1 MLINLEIWRRRMTTK
16 IETKANLNTLE
27 TEGHALGIKWKAIVK
42 SDRKQITDF
51 DLPLG
56 KLMLALEAEG
66 SGQIKKARLIACGI
80 NGIDRRRRN
89 DAKHLALNWEE
100 LSPMV
105 KRFTSTTALLA
116 AWNKSKKADKVDEEP
131 FLKATIEPEEKA
143 SNVGQSDAKPKASM
157 SASDIALEA
166 MVQCEVNGI
175 AIKDFMLA
183 LKEQLELLD
192 ETKVAA

>member
-1 MLINLEIWRRRMTTK
+1 MSNEVK
-16 IETKANLNTLE
+16 IVQSLNTLE
-27 TEGHALGIKWKAIVK
+27 TEGHALGKAWKAIVK
-42 SDRKQITDF
+42 RDRKQITEF

-89 DAKHLALNWEE
+89 DAKHLAANWDE

-116 AWNKSKKADKVDEEP
+116 AWNKSKKADKPTEP
-131 FLKATIEPEEKA
+131 KADKHEQPEADKQ
-143 SNVGQSDAKPKASM
+143 SNVGQSDKVM

-183 LKEQLELLD
+183 LKEQLEMVD
-192 ETKVAA
+192 ANKVAA

>member
-1 MLINLEIWRRRMTTK
+1 MTSKTK
-16 IETKANLNTLE
+16 TTENLNTLE
-27 TEGHALGIKWKAIVK
+27 NQGHALGIKWKAIQR

-56 KLMLALEAEG
+56 KLMLALEAEASG
-66 SGQIKKARLIACGI
+66 GQIKKARLIACGVNI
-80 NGIDRRRRN
+80 IDRRRRN
-89 DAKHLALNWEE
+89 DAKHLAANWDE

-116 AWNKSKKADKVDEEP
+116 AWNKSKKADAP
-131 FLKATIEPEEKA
+131 SQPKADKPEQPKAEKA
-143 SNVGQSDAKPKASM
+143 SNVGQSDKVM

-166 MVQCEVNGI
+166 MVQCETNGV
-175 AIKDFMLA
+175 AIKDFMIA
-183 LKEQLELLD
+183 LKEQLEMLD

>member
-1 MLINLEIWRRRMTTK
+1 MTTK
-16 IETKANLNTLE
+16 IETVENLNTLE
-27 TEGHALGIKWKAIVK
+27 TEGHALGKKWKAIVK

-89 DAKHLALNWEE
+89 DAKHLAANWDE

-116 AWNKSKKADKVDEEP
+116 AWNKSKKADNADEP
-131 FLKATIEPEEKA
+131 KADKPEQPKAEKA
-143 SNVGQSDAKPKASM
+143 SNVGQSDTIM
-157 SASDIALEA
+157 SARDIAFEA
-166 MVQCEVNGI
+166 MIKCEVNGI

-183 LKEQLELLD
+183 LKEQLEMLD

>member
-1 MLINLEIWRRRMTTK
+1 MTNEVK
-16 IETKANLNTLE
+16 IAQSLNTLE
-27 TEGHALGIKWKAIVK
+27 TQGHALGMAWKAIVK
-42 SDRKQITDF
+42 AEKKQIIDF

-66 SGQIKKARLIACGI
+66 SGQIKKARLIACGV
-80 NGIDRRRRN
+80 NTIDRRRRN
-89 DAKHLALNWEE
+89 DAKHLALNWDE

-116 AWNKSKKADKVDEEP
+116 AWKESKKADKVDDEP
-131 FLKATIEPEEKA
+131 FLKATIEPKEKA
-143 SNVGQSDAKPKASM
+143 SNVGQSDDKPKASV

-166 MVQCEVNGI
+166 MIQCETNGI

-183 LKEQLELLD
+183 LKEQLEMLD

>member
-1 MLINLEIWRRRMTTK
+1 MSNEVK
-16 IETKANLNTLE
+16 IVQSLNTLE
-27 TEGHALGIKWKAIVK
+27 TEGHALGIAWKAIVK
-42 SDRKQITDF
+42 RDRKQITEF

-66 SGQIKKARLIACGI
+66 SGQIKKDRLIACGI

-89 DAKHLALNWEE
+89 EAKHLAANWDE

-116 AWNKSKKADKVDEEP
+116 AWNKSKKVDKPTKPKPTKHEH
-131 FLKATIEPEEKA
+131 PEDDKA
-143 SNVGQSDAKPKASM
+143 SNVGQSDEKPFASP
-157 SASDIALEA
+157 SDIALNL
-166 MVQCEVNGI
+166 MLQIEVL
-175 AIKDFMLA
+175 AEQSKCSKEHAFKMTMLA
-183 LKEQLELLD
+183 VKAVAKHLD

>member
-1 MLINLEIWRRRMTTK
+1 MTSK
-16 IETKANLNTLE
+16 IENTENLNTLE
-27 TEGHALGIKWKAIVK
+27 AQGAKLGLKWKAIQRT
-42 SDRKQITDF
+42 DRKQITDF

-66 SGQIKKARLIACGI
+66 SGQIKKARLIACGV
-80 NGIDRRRRN
+80 NNIDRRRRN
-89 DAKHLALNWEE
+89 DAKHLAANWDE

-116 AWNKSKKADKVDEEP
+116 AWHKAKKADAP
-131 FLKATIEPEEKA
+131 SQPKADKPEQPKAEKA
-143 SNVGQSDAKPKASM
+143 SNVGQSDKVM

-166 MVQCEVNGI
+166 MVQCETNGI

-183 LKEQLELLD
+183 LKEQLEMLD

>member
-1 MLINLEIWRRRMTTK
+1 MTNEVK
-16 IETKANLNTLE
+16 NAKSLNTLE
-27 TEGHALGIKWKAIVK
+27 AQGAELGKAWKRIQRN
-42 SDRKQITDF
+42 DRKQITDF

-66 SGQIKKARLIACGI
+66 SGQIKKARLIACGV
-80 NGIDRRRRN
+80 NNIDRRRRN
-89 DAKHLALNWEE
+89 DAKHLAANWEE

-116 AWNKSKKADKVDEEP
+116 AWNKSKKADNADEP
-131 FLKATIEPEEKA
+131 KADKPEQPKAEKA
-143 SNVGQSDAKPKASM
+143 SNVGQSDTIM
-157 SASDIALEA
+157 SARDIAFEA
-166 MVQCEVNGI
+166 MIKCEVNGI

-183 LKEQLELLD
+183 LKEQLEMLD

>member
-1 MLINLEIWRRRMTTK
+1 MTNEVK
-16 IETKANLNTLE
+16 IAQSLNTLE
-27 TEGHALGIKWKAIVK
+27 AQGAELGKAWKRIQRN
-42 SDRKQITDF
+42 DRKQITDF

-66 SGQIKKARLIACGI
+66 SGQIKKARLIACGV
-80 NGIDRRRRN
+80 NNIDRRRRN
-89 DAKHLALNWEE
+89 DAKHLAANWEE

-116 AWNKSKKADKVDEEP
+116 AWNKSKKADKVDEP
-131 FLKATIEPEEKA
+131 KADEAQENAEGKA

-166 MVQCEVNGI
+166 LIQCETNGV

-183 LKEQLELLD
+183 LKEQLEMVD
-192 ETKVAA
+192 ANKVAA

>member
-1 MLINLEIWRRRMTTK
+1 MTNEVKTAK
-16 IETKANLNTLE
+16 SLNTLE
-27 TEGHALGIKWKAIVK
+27 TQGHALATKWKAIVK
-42 SDRKQITDF
+42 AEKKQITDF

-80 NGIDRRRRN
+80 NSIDRRRRN
-89 DAKHLALNWEE
+89 DAKHLALNWDE

-116 AWNKSKKADKVDEEP
+116 AWNKSKKADEP
-131 FLKATIEPEEKA
+131 KADKPEQPKADKA
-143 SNVGQSDAKPKASM
+143 SNVGQSDEKPFATP
-157 SASDIALEA
+157 SDIALNL
-166 MVQCEVNGI
+166 MLQIEVLAEQSKCSKEHAFKMTMF
-175 AIKDFMLA
+175 AIKA
-183 LKEQLELLD
+183 VAKNLD

>member
-1 MLINLEIWRRRMTTK
+1 MTTK
-16 IETKANLNTLE
+16 IETTENLNTLE
-27 TEGHALGIKWKAIVK
+27 AQGAKLGLKWKAIQR

-66 SGQIKKARLIACGI
+66 SGQIKKARLIACGV
-80 NGIDRRRRN
+80 NNIDRRRRN
-89 DAKHLALNWEE
+89 DAKHLAANWDE

-116 AWNKSKKADKVDEEP
+116 AWNKSKKADAP
-131 FLKATIEPEEKA
+131 SQPKADKPEQPKAEKA
-143 SNVGQSDAKPKASM
+143 SNIGQSDKVM

-166 MVQCEVNGI
+166 MVQCETNGV
-175 AIKDFMLA
+175 AFKDFMIA
-183 LKEQLELLD
+183 LKEQLEMLD

>member
-1 MLINLEIWRRRMTTK
+1 MTSK
-16 IETKANLNTLE
+16 IENTENLNTLE
-27 TEGHALGIKWKAIVK
+27 AQGAKLGLKWKAIQRN
-42 SDRKQITDF
+42 DRKQITDF

-66 SGQIKKARLIACGI
+66 SGQIKKARLIACGV
-80 NGIDRRRRN
+80 NNIDRRRRN
-89 DAKHLALNWEE
+89 DAKHLAANWDE

-116 AWNKSKKADKVDEEP
+116 AWNKSKKADAP
-131 FLKATIEPEEKA
+131 SQPKADKPEQPKAEKA
-143 SNVGQSDAKPKASM
+143 SNVGQSDKVM

-166 MVQCEVNGI
+166 MVQCETNGI

-183 LKEQLELLD
+183 LKEQLEMLD

>member
-1 MLINLEIWRRRMTTK
+1 MTNEVK
-16 IETKANLNTLE
+16 NAKSLNTLE
-27 TEGHALGIKWKAIVK
+27 AQGAELGKAWKRIQRN
-42 SDRKQITDF
+42 DRKQITDF

-66 SGQIKKARLIACGI
+66 SGQIKKARLIACGV
-80 NGIDRRRRN
+80 NNIDRRRRN
-89 DAKHLALNWEE
+89 DAKHLAANWDE

-116 AWNKSKKADKVDEEP
+116 AWNKSKKADEP
-131 FLKATIEPEEKA
+131 KADKPSEPTAEKA
-143 SNVGQSDAKPKASM
+143 SNVGQSEDKPKASL

-166 MVQCEVNGI
+166 MIQCETNGI

-183 LKEQLELLD
+183 LKEQLEMLD

>member
-1 MLINLEIWRRRMTTK
+1 MTTK
-16 IETKANLNTLE
+16 IETTENLNTLE
-27 TEGHALGIKWKAIVK
+27 TEGHALGKAWKAIQR

-89 DAKHLALNWEE
+89 DAKHLAANWEE

-116 AWNKSKKADKVDEEP
+116 AWNKSKKADNADEP
-131 FLKATIEPEEKA
+131 KADKPEQPKAEKA
-143 SNVGQSDAKPKASM
+143 SNVGQSDKVM

>member
-1 MLINLEIWRRRMTTK
+1 MTKKIVNEVKSEI
-16 IETKANLNTLE
+16 NTLE
-27 TEGHALGIKWKAIVK
+27 AQGAKLGLKWKAIQR

-66 SGQIKKARLIACGI
+66 SGQIKKARLIACGV
-80 NGIDRRRRN
+80 NNIDRRRRN
-89 DAKHLALNWEE
+89 DAKHLAANWNE

-116 AWNKSKKADKVDEEP
+116 AWNKSKKADAP
-131 FLKATIEPEEKA
+131 SQPKADKPEQPKAEKA
-143 SNVGQSDAKPKASM
+143 SNVGQSDKVM

-166 MVQCEVNGI
+166 MVQCEANGV
-175 AIKDFMLA
+175 AFKDFMIA
-183 LKEQLELLD
+183 LKEQLEMQD
-192 ETKVAA
+192 TNKKAVA

>member
-1 MLINLEIWRRRMTTK
+1 MTNEVKTVQS
-16 IETKANLNTLE
+16 LNTLE
-27 TEGHALGIKWKAIVK
+27 TKGHALATKWKAIVK
-42 SDRKQITDF
+42 ADKKQITDF

-66 SGQIKKARLIACGI
+66 SGQIKKERLIACGI

-89 DAKHLALNWEE
+89 DAKHLALNWDE

-116 AWNKSKKADKVDEEP
+116 AWKESKKADKVDNEP
-131 FLKATIEPEEKA
+131 FLKATIEPKEKP
-143 SNVGQSDAKPKASM
+143 SNVGQSEDKPFATP
-157 SASDIALEA
+157 SDIALNL
-166 MVQCEVNGI
+166 MLQIEVLAEQSKCSKEHAFKMTMF
-175 AIKDFMLA
+175 AIKA
-183 LKEQLELLD
+183 VAKNLD

>member
-16 IETKANLNTLE
+16 IETTENLNTLE
-27 TEGHALGIKWKAIVK
+27 TEGHALGKAWKAIQR

-89 DAKHLALNWEE
+89 DAKHLAANWEE

-116 AWNKSKKADKVDEEP
+116 AWNKSKKADNADEP
-131 FLKATIEPEEKA
+131 KADKPEQPKAEKA
-143 SNVGQSDAKPKASM
+143 SNVGQSDKVM

>member
-1 MLINLEIWRRRMTTK
+1 MTTK
-16 IETKANLNTLE
+16 IETTENLNTLE
-27 TEGHALGIKWKAIVK
+27 TQGHALGKAWKAIQR

-56 KLMLALEAEG
+56 KLMLALEAEASG
-66 SGQIKKARLIACGI
+66 GQIKKARLIACGI

-89 DAKHLALNWEE
+89 DAKHLAANWEE

-116 AWNKSKKADKVDEEP
+116 AWNKSKKADNADEP
-131 FLKATIEPEEKA
+131 KADKPEQPKAEKA
-143 SNVGQSDAKPKASM
+143 SNVGQSEAKPKASM

>member
-1 MLINLEIWRRRMTTK
+1 MTTK
-16 IETKANLNTLE
+16 IETTENLNTLE
-27 TEGHALGIKWKAIVK
+27 AQGHALGKAWKAIQR

-66 SGQIKKARLIACGI
+66 SGQIKKARLIACGV
-80 NGIDRRRRN
+80 NNIDRRRRN
-89 DAKHLALNWEE
+89 DAKHLALNWDD

-116 AWNKSKKADKVDEEP
+116 AWNKSKKAANADEPKADKPEQP
-131 FLKATIEPEEKA
+131 KADSKP
-143 SNVGQSDAKPKASM
+143 SNVGQSDKVM

-192 ETKVAA
+192 ESKVAA

>member
-1 MLINLEIWRRRMTTK
+1 MTNEVK
-16 IETKANLNTLE
+16 NAKSLNTLE
-27 TEGHALGIKWKAIVK
+27 AQGAKLGEAWKAIQR

-56 KLMLALEAEG
+56 KLMLALEAEA

-80 NGIDRRRRN
+80 NSIDRRRRN
-89 DAKHLALNWEE
+89 DAKHLAANWDK

-116 AWNKSKKADKVDEEP
+116 AWNKSKKADNADEP
-131 FLKATIEPEEKA
+131 KADKPEQPKAEKA
-143 SNVGQSDAKPKASM
+143 SNIGQSDTVM
-157 SASDIALEA
+157 SASDIASEA
-166 MVQCEVNGI
+166 LLQCEVNGI

-183 LKEQLELLD
+183 LKEQLKMLD
-192 ETKVAA
+192 KVAA

>member
-1 MLINLEIWRRRMTTK
+1 MTTK
-16 IETKANLNTLE
+16 IETTENLNTLE
-27 TEGHALGIKWKAIVK
+27 AQGAKLGLKWKAIQRT
-42 SDRKQITDF
+42 DRKQITDF

-89 DAKHLALNWEE
+89 DAKHLALNWDE

-116 AWNKSKKADKVDEEP
+116 AWNKSKKADAPSEP
-131 FLKATIEPEEKA
+131 KANEAQENAEGKP
-143 SNVGQSDAKPKASM
+143 SNVGQSDAKPKASL

-166 MVQCEVNGI
+166 MVQCETNGI

-183 LKEQLELLD
+183 LKEQLEMLD

>member
-1 MLINLEIWRRRMTTK
+1 MTNEVKT
-16 IETKANLNTLE
+16 AQSLNTLE
-27 TEGHALGIKWKAIVK
+27 TQGHALATKWKAIVK
-42 SDRKQITDF
+42 AEKKQITDF

-80 NGIDRRRRN
+80 NSIDRRRRN
-89 DAKHLALNWEE
+89 DAKHLAANWDE

-116 AWNKSKKADKVDEEP
+116 AWNKSKKADNADEPKADKPSEP
-131 FLKATIEPEEKA
+131 KAEKA
-143 SNVGQSDAKPKASM
+143 SNVGQSEDKPKASL

-166 MVQCEVNGI
+166 MIQCETNGI

-183 LKEQLELLD
+183 LKEQLEMLD
-192 ETKVAA
+192 KTKVAA

>member
-1 MLINLEIWRRRMTTK
+1 MTTK

-42 SDRKQITDF
+42 RDRKQITDF

-56 KLMLALEAEG
+56 KLMLALEAEASG
-66 SGQIKKARLIACGI
+66 GQIKKERLIACGI
-80 NGIDRRRRN
+80 YGIDRRRRN
-89 DAKHLALNWEE
+89 DAKHLAANWDE

-116 AWNKSKKADKVDEEP
+116 DWNKSKKADAPSKP
-131 FLKATIEPEEKA
+131 KATIEPKEKP
-143 SNVGQSDAKPKASM
+143 SNVGQSDEKPFASP
-157 SASDIALEA
+157 SDIALNLIL
-166 MVQCEVNGI
+166 QFEVLAEQSKCSKEHAFKMTMF
-175 AIKDFMLA
+175 AIKA
-183 LKEQLELLD
+183 VAKNLD

>member
-1 MLINLEIWRRRMTTK
+1 MTNEVK
-16 IETKANLNTLE
+16 NAKSLNTLE
-27 TEGHALGIKWKAIVK
+27 AQGAELGKAWKRIQRN
-42 SDRKQITDF
+42 DRKQITDF

-66 SGQIKKARLIACGI
+66 SGQIKKARLIACGV
-80 NGIDRRRRN
+80 NNIDRRRRN
-89 DAKHLALNWEE
+89 DAKHLAANWEE

-116 AWNKSKKADKVDEEP
+116 AWNKSKKADNADEP
-131 FLKATIEPEEKA
+131 KADKPEQPKA
-143 SNVGQSDAKPKASM
+143 DSKPSNVGQSDKVM

-166 MVQCEVNGI
+166 MVQCETNGI

-183 LKEQLELLD
+183 LKEQLEMLD